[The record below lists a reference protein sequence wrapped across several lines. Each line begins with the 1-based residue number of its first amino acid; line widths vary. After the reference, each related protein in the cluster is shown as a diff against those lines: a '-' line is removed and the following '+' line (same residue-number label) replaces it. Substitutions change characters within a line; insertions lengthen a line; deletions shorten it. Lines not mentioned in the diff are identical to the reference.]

1 MYWYFPGCDAST
13 QRQRLDS
20 VRELIDVGDLLYQM
34 VAIPFSADI
43 LILGNTVFPA
53 SQCTWEGFHAGINK
67 G

>member
-1 MYWYFPGCDAST
+1 MYGYFPGCDAST

-20 VRELIDVGDLLYQM
+20 VHELIDVGDLLYQM
-34 VAIPFSADI
+34 LAIPFSADI